1 VGNKLLFKYVSDVSS
16 LSQYIIKN
24 YSIDN
29 NVAIDGTLGNG
40 HDTDFLSSIF
50 NKVYSFDVQDIAIE
64 KYSEKKKEN
73 VILIKDCHSKLKEY
87 VKENVDAV
95 MYNLGFLPGGD
106 KSITTEVS
114 TTLTSIESS
123 IEILKPGGI
132 ITIADYIGHEEG
144 KKEKNEVLKYV
155 SNLPKD
161 KYGVM
166 LHKVLNR
173 SEKAPQ
179 LIVIEK
185 K

>member
-1 VGNKLLFKYVSDVSS
+1 MFKYVSDVSS

-24 YSIDN
+24 YSAN
-29 NVAIDGTLGNG
+29 YNVAIDGTLGNG

-50 NKVYSFDVQDIAIE
+50 NKVYSFDVQEIAIE

-87 VKENVDAV
+87 VRENVDVV

-106 KSITTEVS
+106 KTITTEAN

-123 IEILKPGGI
+123 IEILNPGGI
-132 ITIADYIGHEEG
+132 ITIAIYIGHQEGEKEGEEI
-144 KKEKNEVLKYV
+144 LKYV
-155 SNLPKD
+155 SSLPKD

-166 LHKVLNR
+166 LHKVINR

>member
-1 VGNKLLFKYVSDVSS
+1 MFKYVSDVSS
-16 LSQYIIKN
+16 LSQYIIRN
-24 YSIDN
+24 YSIDHD
-29 NVAIDGTLGNG
+29 VAIDGTLGNG
-40 HDTDFLSSIF
+40 YDTDFLSSFF

-64 KYSEKKKEN
+64 KYSDKKKKN

-87 VKENVDAV
+87 VKESVDVV

-123 IEILKPGGI
+123 VEILKSGGI
-132 ITIADYIGHEEG
+132 ITIAIYIGHEEG
-144 KKEKNEVLKYV
+144 EKEKNEILKYV
-155 SNLPKD
+155 SSLPKD
-161 KYGVM
+161 KYGAM

>member
-1 VGNKLLFKYVSDVSS
+1 MFKYVNDVSS

-24 YSIDN
+24 YSIN
-29 NVAIDGTLGNG
+29 YNTAIDGTLGNG

-50 NKVYSFDVQDIAIE
+50 NKVYSFDIQNAAIE
-64 KYSEKKKEN
+64 NYAEKKREN

-87 VKENVDAV
+87 VKENVDVV

-106 KSITTEVS
+106 KSITTEAS

-123 IEILKPGGI
+123 LEILNSGGI
-132 ITIADYIGHEEG
+132 ITIAIYIGHEEG
-144 KKEKNEVLKYV
+144 EKEGKEILEYV
-155 SNLPKD
+155 SRLPKD
-161 KYGVM
+161 RYGVM
-166 LHKVLNR
+166 LHKVINR